1 MPVSS
6 SRTSAATC
14 AARVSAVSPN
24 GSGPAS
30 LATIR
35 AAVIAALKDACTASE
50 PSCSPTEADTVLIAP
65 LRRSSRRNGAATS
78 SGTAPVLPRMPGVTY
93 RRTSYSSA
101 ARVRAPGQGRRFE
114 PVRPNGAE
122 PDLPDEAALWQTDDS
137 RQSRLVASGRQHPR
151 RRRRASMPVR
161 HEDPPGWTHLRKAR
175 YPQPS
180 LAARISRVCKE
191 PFHPNPNRAA
201 VQLAGSAGNLPRS
214 VVTERTPVAR
224 VLWYAAA
231 LDYWLGNLTVAGP
244 LIWLGWLCCAVARR
258 LPQP

>member
-1 MPVSS
+1 ME
-6 SRTSAATC
+6 RQRA
-14 AARVSAVSPN
+14 AARRQCYPGCRASPTAGRPTHRRRESGRPVRGDGLSRSAQ
-24 GSGPAS
+24 
-30 LATIR
+30 T
-35 AAVIAALKDACTASE
+35 E
-50 PSCSPTEADTVLIAP
+50 PSL
-65 LRRSSRRNGAATS
+65 
-78 SGTAPVLPRMPGVTY
+78 
-93 RRTSYSSA
+93 
-101 ARVRAPGQGRRFE
+101 
-114 PVRPNGAE
+114 
-122 PDLPDEAALWQTDDS
+122 AALWQTDDS